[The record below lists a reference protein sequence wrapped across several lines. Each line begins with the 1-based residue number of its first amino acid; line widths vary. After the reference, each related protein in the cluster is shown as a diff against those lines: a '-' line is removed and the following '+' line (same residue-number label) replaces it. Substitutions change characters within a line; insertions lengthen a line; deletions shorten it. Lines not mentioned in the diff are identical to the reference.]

1 MTSTASSL
9 NNAAKESSSS
19 SSSSSSSNKSSG
31 WGFGNL
37 FSGGNNSV
45 TDAQKKVDGS
55 VAIDVLF
62 GKGSMGIEL
71 KPLKS
76 GGTYVVRLSKPSL
89 LGDTSWALKYNQ
101 YILKKVGDRKRL
113 LVPGMRP
120 VSVNGR
126 PLPKTLKEVA
136 KIFKSTKRP
145 MKIKFLPPLPPS

>member
-1 MTSTASSL
+1 ML
-9 NNAAKESSSS
+9 RRGS

-101 YILKKVGDRKRL
+101 YILKKVCDRNRFRARNAASL
-113 LVPGMRP
+113 SER
-120 VSVNGR
+120 
-126 PLPKTLKEVA
+126 
-136 KIFKSTKRP
+136 
-145 MKIKFLPPLPPS
+145 